1 MERSDILPA
10 RLTLKLVVNY
20 LTTGALQWKGR
31 EGEGGW
37 LNVVGAIILHHSRSN
52 DALTCGGER

>member
-1 MERSDILPA
+1 M
-10 RLTLKLVVNY
+10 
-20 LTTGALQWKGR
+20 KGR
-31 EGEGGW
+31 DGDKEGW